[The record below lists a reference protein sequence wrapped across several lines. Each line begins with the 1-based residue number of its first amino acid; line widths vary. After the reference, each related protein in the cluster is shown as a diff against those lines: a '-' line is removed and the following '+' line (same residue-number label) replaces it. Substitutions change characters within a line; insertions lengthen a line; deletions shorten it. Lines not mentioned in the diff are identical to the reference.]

1 MTLDEWIALT
11 PDERNV
17 HRADWGRHDSI
28 EHGEPL
34 WGDLLR
40 EATRRFNKE
49 FGEHPLINRI
59 EDSASI
65 SIHVTTAL
73 YPPQLIEEIP
83 DRYCYFRVE
92 QEPINASRDYY
103 IRYWMILFAE
113 LLGWSDDQSRDWA
126 LQWDDDLNGRNGGLF
141 YHEGVYHYVLDP
153 ILFHSGVRH
162 RPSNSLFR
170 KLESAIQASAST
182 PIWLS
187 PVDWDAVRA
196 RVNSVLT
203 IVGGKLPR

>member
-1 MTLDEWIALT
+1 MTLDDWIALT
-11 PDERNV
+11 SHERNV

-28 EHGEPL
+28 EHGEPP
-34 WGDLLR
+34 WGDMLR
-40 EATRRFNKE
+40 EATRRFKRQ

-59 EDSASI
+59 NDSAAI

-83 DRYCYFRVE
+83 ARYCYFVVE

-103 IRYWMILFAE
+103 IRYWAILFDE
-113 LLGWSDDQSRDWA
+113 LLGWSDVQSRDWA
-126 LQWDDDLNGRNGGLF
+126 LRWDDDLNGRNGGLF
-141 YHEGVYHYVLDP
+141 YHEDVYYYVLDP

-162 RPSNSLFR
+162 QPPNSLFR
-170 KLESAIQASAST
+170 ELESAIQVNAST

-196 RVNSVLT
+196 RVNSVLAT
-203 IVGGKLPR
+203 IGGKLPR